1 MADIELNWIAESF
14 GADFNLASGDL
25 SQEGELRSAV
35 VLSLFSWRRA
45 NPDDR
50 LPEDTSSLMG
60 WWGDYYGT
68 VQDSK
73 LGSRLWLL
81 RREKLTQ
88 ETITRARE
96 YCEEALQWLIDDQV
110 AKSVEVITERNSID
124 RLDISITITRA
135 SGQEFNLRFSNVWE
149 AIKQGNQNG

>member
-1 MADIELNWIAESF
+1 MADIELDWVAASF
-14 GADFNLASGDL
+14 GADFRLSDGDL
-25 SQEGELRSAV
+25 SQLNELRSAV

-50 LPEDTSSLMG
+50 LPDDTSNLMG
-60 WWGDYYGT
+60 WWGDHYGT
-68 VQDSK
+68 VQNSR

-96 YCEEALQWLIDDQV
+96 YCEEALQWMIEDKV
-110 AKSVEVITERNSID
+110 AKAVTVVTERNSID

-135 SGQEFNLRFSNVWE
+135 SGQEIDLRFANAWE
-149 AIKQGNQNG
+149 LIRQGSQNG